1 MNEAPVLEQAAS
13 RLLELLQEALIPSV
27 LHSQDAI
34 QITFPNSQQDY
45 RLGIFLYD
53 LEEVRPYGTPPSIRI
68 SDTQRQGPNRTF
80 ALRFLVYANRKVPFD
95 GMTALDEMLL
105 LEAVMR
111 AVHNFAPVELGDETV
126 TIQFDRLTRQEKAT
140 LWQSL
145 SSPLQPA
152 VYLVMEPLVVPSTKL
167 ERLIP
172 VRQVQIKSGRKKE
185 DTPR

>member
-1 MNEAPVLEQAAS
+1 MSGAPVLEQAGKL
-13 RLLELLQEALIPSV
+13 LLEPLQEALVPSV

-34 QITFPNSQQDY
+34 QITYPNAQQDY
-45 RLGIFLYD
+45 RVGVFLYD
-53 LEEVRPYGTPPSIRI
+53 LEEVRPYGTPPPIRV
-68 SDTQRQGPNRTF
+68 SDTQRRGPNRTF
-80 ALRFLVYANRKVPFD
+80 ALHFLVYANRKVPFD

-111 AVHNFAPVELGDETV
+111 AVHNFVPVELEGETV
-126 TIQFDRLTRQEKAT
+126 TIQFDSLTRQEKAT

-167 ERLIP
+167 ERFIP
-172 VRQVQIKSGRKKE
+172 VRQVQIKSNRKKE
-185 DTPR
+185 DTSP